1 MLLTK
6 GPYTLKNKWQTKK
19 GKSQKRIPRLHGN
32 ETFLHIIER
41 IVFLRAEFSSNL
53 TKVLQLLIFM
63 NKLLI
68 VLFWL
73 RCLFNKATFILNKTG
88 GSFWPIPRNWKL
100 SLDSFQLN
108 HGCKPISKHQC
119 TMYWDCNHFIGNVG
133 IQYIFMRTRWY
144 QEVLQN
150 NHFSDNTQQGK
161 TDKGY
166 ENRPIIDHLDESF
179 QVVFSNEPEQSIDE
193 HMAKLKGRFFS
204 LSCPNI
210 IKLYNNGMGYRYNGS
225 KNSCVQT
232 RSQKQVS
239 LLLENVFWSYRC
251 HTCLHETWWSHIFTE
266 IRNCRCKYF
275 DRQRQ

>member
-1 MLLTK
+1 
-6 GPYTLKNKWQTKK
+6 
-19 GKSQKRIPRLHGN
+19 
-32 ETFLHIIER
+32 
-41 IVFLRAEFSSNL
+41 
-53 TKVLQLLIFM
+53 M

-68 VLFWL
+68 VLFSL

-119 TMYWDCNHFIGNVG
+119 TIYWDCNHFIGNVG

-232 RSQKQVS
+232 RSQKQVYRFYLRMFFDLIDVTHVYMKLGDTYLYRNSKLS
-239 LLLENVFWSYRC
+239 LQILWSANTVIVRGISPPVDQA
-251 HTCLHETWWSHIFTE
+251 HDNLM
-266 IRNCRCKYF
+266 N
-275 DRQRQ
+275 